1 VSRAARV
8 ISTLW
13 FASTLFGC
21 GRQQVEPKACTQSRQ
36 QAHESLRTGKVEAA
50 KAQLLIAAASCSKAS
65 AWDVTRMQE
74 LLTLQ
79 EAQRRLQLEHQQKER
94 QLNQK
99 QPVRPFL
106 LWARRVLAADKE
118 RLGKASCAPRGAP
131 DFGFCTTRVEREA
144 GETGAPFSV
153 RYVASNPKL
162 FRLESE
168 LPIPVACDDFGPNRP
183 GPART
188 GANGDTLLLCE
199 LTEHP
204 LTGLT
209 AFIRISS
216 GRSTVVLFPD
226 RYRDADPEF
235 NKLVGNNL

>member
-1 VSRAARV
+1 M
-8 ISTLW
+8 
-13 FASTLFGC
+13 
-21 GRQQVEPKACTQSRQ
+21 
-36 QAHESLRTGKVEAA
+36 GKVEAA
-50 KAQLLIAAASCSKAS
+50 RAQLLIAAGSCGKAS

-74 LLTLQ
+74 VLTLQ
-79 EAQRRLQLEHQQKER
+79 EAQRQLQLEHQQKER
-94 QLNQK
+94 QLNQE
-99 QPVRPFL
+99 QPLRPFL

-131 DFGFCTTRVEREA
+131 DFGFCTTQVEREA

-153 RYVASNPKL
+153 RYVANNPKL

-168 LPIPVACDDFGPNRP
+168 LPVPVACDDFGRNRA

-199 LTEHP
+199 LTEYS
-204 LTGLT
+204 LTGLN
-209 AFIRISS
+209 AFIRISN
-216 GRSTVVLFPD
+216 GRSKVVLFPD